1 MQTMTLHA
9 HFDGKQI
16 LLDEP
21 YELEPNTRL
30 LITVVPD
37 QMIADE
43 HEEWLAL
50 SRRGLENA
58 YAEEEAEYTHNMI
71 KRMNPEYERR

>member
-1 MQTMTLHA
+1 MQTMTLRA

-37 QMIADE
+37 QMISDE
-43 HEEWLAL
+43 HEEWLVL
-50 SRRGLENA
+50 SKRGLANA
-58 YAEEEAEYTHNMI
+58 YDEEEAEYTQDMI
-71 KRMNPEYERR
+71 KRMNPDYERR